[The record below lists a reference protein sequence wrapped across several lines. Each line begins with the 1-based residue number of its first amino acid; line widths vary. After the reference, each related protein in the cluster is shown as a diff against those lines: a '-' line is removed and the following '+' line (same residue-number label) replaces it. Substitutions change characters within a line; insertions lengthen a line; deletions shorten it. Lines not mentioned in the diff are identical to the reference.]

1 MRYMFERVL
10 SFAALVVI
18 LTAIPGPAVVLIMKS
33 SVLHGRRSAVTTA
46 LGVSSGGMIWVTAS
60 LAGLTAILVAYRPAF
75 EVLRFA
81 GAAYLVYL
89 GLRLLLRRSGSAV
102 VSEISPRT
110 AGRTGRKAFGDGVLC
125 ELSNPKTLIV
135 FTSVIAQ
142 FVSSS
147 GGVAE
152 LAVFG
157 VLFAVIAPGSSWVYA
172 LVFSASRRVV
182 RRPVVAQVLLRASG
196 GVLVIFGG
204 ALAVER
210 LRSV

>member
-1 MRYMFERVL
+1 MFERVL
-10 SFAALVVI
+10 SFAALVVV

-46 LGVSSGGMIWVTAS
+46 LGVFSGDMVWATAS
-60 LAGLTAILVAYRPAF
+60 LAGLTVILVAYRPAF

-89 GLRLLLRRSGSAV
+89 GLRLLFQRHSGAT
-102 VSEISPRT
+102 VSEPASRT
-110 AGRTGRKAFGDGVLC
+110 AGRTGRKAFSEGALC

-135 FTSVIAQ
+135 FTSVIPP

-147 GGVAE
+147 GGVIE
-152 LAVFG
+152 LGVFG
-157 VLFAVIAPGSSWVYA
+157 VLFAVIALGSSLTYA
-172 LVFSASRRVV
+172 LVLSASERVV
-182 RRPVVAQVLLRASG
+182 RQPAVAQMLLRASG
-196 GVLVIFGG
+196 GVLVMFGG
-204 ALAVER
+204 AFAVEG